1 MIRWITPSLGTGNFF
16 QAKETPGIYILD
28 VRDLVD
34 KAGNPLEAVK
44 GKIEEGCARLAAGE
58 KVVVCCD
65 YGISRS
71 NAIAAGI
78 LARSKEIPFFDA
90 VRQVMKALN
99 EKSIKV
105 EVLNVVLKAVEPDAI
120 ALNTDPDKKR
130 ILITGA
136 HGFVGRGLPE
146 SFEARGHTVLSPVR
160 DKIDLLK
167 DTVELDLMVKEAGID
182 TLLHLA
188 SPRVYTINESVGI
201 TLLMLK
207 NILDVCTQNNL
218 RLVYTSGWEVY
229 SGYAGNKIVADETL
243 AMNPKG
249 TYGQTKMLCEVLIE
263 NHAKTG
269 NMPPPLILRASPVY
283 GPESDRPRFIYNFI
297 DKALANRPIITHKY
311 KNAFPALD
319 LMHIS
324 DFRAAIVKA
333 AESGEAGSFNIGT
346 GKVTTT
352 SQVAEM
358 IVNKT
363 GSSSLISHIEIED
376 LVGNIAM
383 DASLA
388 HDKLGWKAKVSFEE
402 GLEEIIKTQKE
413 RILND

>member
-1 MIRWITPSLGTGNFF
+1 MICWITPNLGTGNYF
-16 QAKETPGIYILD
+16 KVHGTTGIYILD

-65 YGISRS
+65 YGMSRS
-71 NAIAAGI
+71 NAVASGI
-78 LARSKEIPFFDA
+78 LARLKGISFFDA
-90 VRQVMKALN
+90 VRQVMNASG
-99 EKSIKV
+99 EKSIKI

-136 HGFVGRGLPE
+136 HGFIGRDLPAM
-146 SFEARGHTVLSPVR
+146 FEALGHTVFSPAR
-160 DKIDLLK
+160 EKIDLLK

-188 SPRVYTINESVGI
+188 SPRVYTVNEAVGI

-207 NILDVCTQNNL
+207 NILDVCSQNSI

-229 SGYAGNKIVADETL
+229 SGYAGSEIIANENN

-263 NHAKTG
+263 NHARTG
-269 NMPPPLILRASPVY
+269 NMPAPLILRGSPVY
-283 GPESDRPRFIYNFI
+283 GPGSDRPRFIFNFL
-297 DKALANRPIITHKY
+297 DKALANRPIITHQY

-333 AESGEAGSFNIGT
+333 AESGQAGSFNIGT

-352 SQVAEM
+352 REVAEM

-363 GSSSLISHIEIED
+363 GSSSLIRHIEIED
-376 LVGNIAM
+376 VVGNIAM
-383 DASLA
+383 DSSLA
-388 HDKLGWKAKVSFEE
+388 HDKLGWSAGVSIEE
-402 GLEEIIKTQKE
+402 GLDEIIQSAKE
-413 RILND
+413 RIVHG